1 MVIQLVKKL
10 QLRSIDHPILQPR
23 SPIKK
28 KKKRNCSIVQSD
40 GNGSANLPIVDRIV
54 SHHRY
59 HRLHSSIREHTVEQS
74 VPEKTT
80 LPHLPFSHPPHLL
93 TRLDFTWNESARSSR
108 RWWRHS
114 INRYIN
120 IISAF
125 ARDACTRVRHLCVSP
140 SPSPSKNLL
149 FLLSNS
155 LFLHLIS
162 NQRGGDEGREEG
174 ATSIPWI
181 RFCLARR
188 HIQISK
194 RASPSRP
201 SSSPLATPERP
212 CHP

>member
-125 ARDACTRVRHLCVSP
+125 ASRCV
-140 SPSPSKNLL
+140 
-149 FLLSNS
+149 
-155 LFLHLIS
+155 H
-162 NQRGGDEGREEG
+162 
-174 ATSIPWI
+174 T
-181 RFCLARR
+181 
-188 HIQISK
+188 
-194 RASPSRP
+194 RASPLRLSLSLSLQKSP
-201 SSSPLATPERP
+201 FPPFQLPFSPLDFESTWWRWGKGGGRHIDSVDSFLSRATT
-212 CHP
+212 HSNK

>member
-10 QLRSIDHPILQPR
+10 QLRSIDQSSNQDH
-23 SPIKK
+23 K

-140 SPSPSKNLL
+140 SPSPSKK
-149 FLLSNS
+149 
-155 LFLHLIS
+155 IS
-162 NQRGGDEGREEG
+162 FSSFPTPFFSTWFRINVVAMREGRR
-174 ATSIPWI
+174 APH
-181 RFCLARR
+181 RFRGFVFV
-188 HIQISK
+188 
-194 RASPSRP
+194 SRDD
-201 SSSPLATPERP
+201 TFK
-212 CHP
+212 